1 MNTNIRWKQ
10 RFQNFEKAY
19 NTFWRILD
27 IQNPNEAE
35 KMGLIQA
42 FEIVFELSWKT
53 IKDYLFELGFDEK
66 SPRETLK
73 QAFQNEIIADGHIW
87 MEALEKRNETV
98 HTYDEEI
105 AQLVEQ
111 KIRENYAP
119 MLRELYFYL
128 KKAYDDSK

>member
-19 NTFWRILD
+19 NTLWRILD